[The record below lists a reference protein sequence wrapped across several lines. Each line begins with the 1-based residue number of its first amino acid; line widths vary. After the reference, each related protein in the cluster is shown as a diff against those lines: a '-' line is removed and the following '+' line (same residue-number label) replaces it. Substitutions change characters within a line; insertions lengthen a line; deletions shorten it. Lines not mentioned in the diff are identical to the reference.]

1 MSAWKFSFELS
12 PTPVSDETRL
22 WRRTK
27 RGVVVLHPPKDA
39 PSLALSVKGS
49 SDFAQTRETAVCFV

>member
-12 PTPVSDETRL
+12 PTRVSDETRL

-27 RGVVVLHPPKDA
+27 RDVVVLRPPKDA
-39 PSLALSVKGS
+39 PFLALSVKGS
-49 SDFAQTRETAVCFV
+49 FDLAQTRETAVYFV